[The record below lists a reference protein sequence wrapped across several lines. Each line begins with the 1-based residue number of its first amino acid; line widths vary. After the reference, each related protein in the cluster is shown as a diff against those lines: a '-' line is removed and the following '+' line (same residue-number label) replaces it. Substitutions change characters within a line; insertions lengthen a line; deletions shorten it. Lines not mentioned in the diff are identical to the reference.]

1 MPEMSHGHR
10 ENELTHAPRSTA
22 AGTAQRHGE
31 GGGWCA
37 RLADKRDPIIS
48 DPRRGLFQQLGA
60 DHSGPHV
67 RETSGVVRAV
77 VKELGRTVGFS
88 WWARM
93 VPEAQVGPLFF
104 FFYVLFYV
112 FFYS

>member
-1 MPEMSHGHR
+1 MSHDCR

-60 DHSGPHV
+60 D
-67 RETSGVVRAV
+67 RETSGVARAV
-77 VKELGRTVGFS
+77 VKELGRAVGFS

-93 VPEAQVGPLFF
+93 VTEAQVGPLFF